1 MKFTKGDS
9 VIVKYLPDLGI
20 LDTTGGSLIK
30 TVSLQKCIVEG
41 FMSFYPRNTWYK
53 LKPKDERLVGI
64 FESCCFKDEWLDS
77 APPVKA
83 LFLPEQEAIFEFIM

>member
-20 LDTTGGSLIK
+20 LDTTGGSLIE
-30 TVSLQKCIVEG
+30 TVSLQECIVEC
-41 FMSFYPRNTWYK
+41 FMSLYPRNTWYK

-64 FESCCFKDEWLDS
+64 FESCWFKDEWLDP
-77 APPVKA
+77 APPVKV
-83 LFLPEQEAIFEFIM
+83 FIVPEQEEILRFIM